1 MQCIH
6 VVNQNKSLP
15 GHLVSFIKVNQ
26 LKIDTSRPPA
36 VSSEENPAAE
46 GQEDDDGLYGP
57 SLFLSINFDWNKVL
71 FQFALYFAT
80 LTVEIP
86 LPSHN
91 FQSPFSGL
99 I

>member
-36 VSSEENPAAE
+36 VSSEEKPAAE
-46 GQEDDDGLYGP
+46 GQEDDDGLYDP
-57 SLFLSINFDWNKVL
+57 SLFLSINFDWNKSLVSIC
-71 FQFALYFAT
+71 FMFCY
-80 LTVEIP
+80 V
-86 LPSHN
+86 
-91 FQSPFSGL
+91 GC
-99 I
+99 